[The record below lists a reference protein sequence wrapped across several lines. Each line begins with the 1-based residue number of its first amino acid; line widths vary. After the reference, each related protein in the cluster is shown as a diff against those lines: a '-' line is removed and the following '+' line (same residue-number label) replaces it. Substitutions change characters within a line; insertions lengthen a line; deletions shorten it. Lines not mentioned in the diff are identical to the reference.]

1 VQWQTI
7 HHLKLRE
14 GLLSNRDAI
23 DTMIQI
29 AQDPSEYA
37 QYLDPN
43 VFKVLMAKVD
53 EKLMAFEHSGMLFVL
68 IFYFQWMYVFQMFY
82 QGIYAG
88 RTKRVM
94 KYF

>member
-1 VQWQTI
+1 
-7 HHLKLRE
+7 
-14 GLLSNRDAI
+14 
-23 DTMIQI
+23 
-29 AQDPSEYA
+29 
-37 QYLDPN
+37 
-43 VFKVLMAKVD
+43 MAKVD